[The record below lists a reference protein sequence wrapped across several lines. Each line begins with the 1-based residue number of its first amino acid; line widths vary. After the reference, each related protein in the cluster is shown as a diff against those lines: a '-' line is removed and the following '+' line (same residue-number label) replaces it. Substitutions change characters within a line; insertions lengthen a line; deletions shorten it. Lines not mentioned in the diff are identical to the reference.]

1 MTWRGPSGW
10 QAMGRARAGAGWAS
24 VPARGRVSGLAAAA
38 GPGGGPGC
46 GRLGSGR
53 GGGAGGC
60 AAAGVAGG
68 GLGREAALVVAF
80 EVELLFGVPGAGA
93 PGVGQG
99 LDGVQLGGAGGGL
112 GVAFAGGVGADMVVF
127 GAGVGFGLPGPA
139 DLGVSVVAV
148 LSCSGQRLAGV
159 PADLGDLGVC
169 LVADGLCAGLGGVR
183 VGAGGVGGLQRGLG
197 VVPGGVH
204 RGGGGAGQFSGLGEQ
219 LLQAGQ
225 RAAVRG
231 GLLPGSAGAEAI
243 VVVPLA

>member
-112 GVAFAGGVGADMVVF
+112 GVAF
-127 GAGVGFGLPGPA
+127 GLPGPA

-148 LSCSGQRLAGV
+148 LSCGGQRGVPGGVRGGGLVAGSGQGLAGV
-159 PADLGDLGVC
+159 PAVLGDLGVC
-169 LVADGLCAGLGGVR
+169 LGADGL
-183 VGAGGVGGLQRGLG
+183 
-197 VVPGGVH
+197 
-204 RGGGGAGQFSGLGEQ
+204 
-219 LLQAGQ
+219 
-225 RAAVRG
+225 
-231 GLLPGSAGAEAI
+231 
-243 VVVPLA
+243 